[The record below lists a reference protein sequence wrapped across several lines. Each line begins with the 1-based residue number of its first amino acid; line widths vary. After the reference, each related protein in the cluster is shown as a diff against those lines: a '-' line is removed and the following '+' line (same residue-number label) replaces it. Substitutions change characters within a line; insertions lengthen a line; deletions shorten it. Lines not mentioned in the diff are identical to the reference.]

1 MRALRIA
8 AEAVQLVLPEIGP
21 PQPPDRWASLP
32 PANKAQVLALL
43 SGLIVRGVLAEEPA
57 PLGRETDDE

>member
-1 MRALRIA
+1 M
-8 AEAVQLVLPEIGP
+8 LPEIGP